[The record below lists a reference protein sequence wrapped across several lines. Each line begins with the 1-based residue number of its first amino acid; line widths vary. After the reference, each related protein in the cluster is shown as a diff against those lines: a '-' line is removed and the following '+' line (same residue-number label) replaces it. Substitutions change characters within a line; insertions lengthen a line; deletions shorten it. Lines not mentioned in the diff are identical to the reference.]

1 MKIGYAIANRRI
13 ELGISQE
20 ELAKAVGVSKSS
32 ICRWES
38 GNISNMRRDRIY
50 KLAEALKISPLDLL
64 KNETDGFHEKENT
77 ASREDAKSR
86 IDKII
91 QKKDIAELIQ
101 LEEIANQL
109 PEQDIEDLLHY
120 AELLLLKQK
129 VQTDKEDQ
137 SDV

>member
-38 GNISNMRRDRIY
+38 GHILNMRRDRIY
-50 KLAEALKISPLDLL
+50 KLADALKISPLDLL
-64 KNETDGFHEKENT
+64 NEETEGFHEKENT

-91 QKKDIAELIQ
+91 QKKDLAELIQ

-120 AELLLLKQK
+120 AEFLLQK
-129 VQTDKEDQ
+129 KKAQTDKEDQ
-137 SDV
+137 SNV

>member
-38 GNISNMRRDRIY
+38 GSISNMRRDRVY

-64 KNETDGFHEKENT
+64 EDETEGFHEKENT
-77 ASREDAKSR
+77 ASRDNAKSR

-91 QKKDIAELIQ
+91 QKKDLAELIQ

-109 PEQDIEDLLHY
+109 PEKDIEDLLHY

-137 SDV
+137 SGA

>member
-64 KNETDGFHEKENT
+64 EEDTEGFSDKDNT
-77 ASREDAKSR
+77 VSEPSAKDR
-86 IDKII
+86 ISKII
-91 QKKDIAELIQ
+91 QKKDLSELIQ
-101 LEEIANQL
+101 LEEIVQQL
-109 PEQDIEDLLHY
+109 PEEDIDNLVQY
-120 AELLLLKQK
+120 AELLLLKK
-129 VQTDKEDQ
+129 KARNQTE
-137 SDV
+137 SE